1 MNRRTAGLALS
12 AFSALSLAASLANAG
27 YDASASDLGLAGGS
41 LVSSPATRRTIVIGN
56 HFQLEVLG
64 SNLLTTNRESLRALT
79 TSPLSTKAFAYGTL
93 HEALLDPNAQEVMQA
108 LVECA
113 LASDQSVSWTPTP
126 EERAAL
132 AGGSGASVV
141 FKDGFSWTPLE
152 GLVKPSKDVSVWHGR
167 AGLCPDW
174 HTGAPS
180 AACQELVSACLF
192 ARNNAFGVTVDISM
206 EWGDLTPAEPS
217 DAAALSPE
225 ALSAALADVERFPV
239 REGAFF
245 GNLLDPDALNEL
257 AEVVLKKSKSA
268 FSIVRPSLGE
278 GELIYESAFVC
289 HPEERSVLS
298 ALLASDRVCVPPKGT
313 TVSGCLAQH
322 VGACRGYARGEEA
335 LMGASYLC
343 GPETSN
349 PVTGRPVYDDCFA
362 GGRMWENPI
371 TVFLAEEC
379 VLTPAACEYVEDW
392 VPGLGDLPFSGL
404 SSQDQ
409 CALFPASCSIVDKPF
424 SELPPFTQ
432 PITAD
437 VSSAPGS
444 F

>member
-27 YDASASDLGLAGGS
+27 YDASASDLGFAGGS
-41 LVSSPATRRTIVIGN
+41 LVSSPATRRTMVIGN

-79 TSPLSTKAFAYGTL
+79 TSPLSTKVFAYGTL

-113 LASDQSVSWTPTP
+113 LASDQSVSWTQTP
-126 EERAAL
+126 EERTAL
-132 AGGSGASVV
+132 ANGRGASEV

-152 GLVKPSKDVSVWHGR
+152 RLVKPSKDVSVWHGR

-206 EWGDLTPAEPS
+206 EWGALTSGDPS
-217 DAAALSPE
+217 GVAAPSPE
-225 ALSAALADVERFPV
+225 ALSAVLDDVERFPV

-245 GNLLDPDALNEL
+245 GNLLDPAQLNEQ
-257 AEVVLKKSKSA
+257 AEVYLDKSKLGFA
-268 FSIVRPSLGE
+268 IGRPSLDEVG
-278 GELIYESAFVC
+278 LIYNSAFVC
-289 HPEERSVLS
+289 HPAERSALS
-298 ALLASDRVCVPPKGT
+298 DLFARDRVCIPSTGK
-313 TVSGCLAQH
+313 TVSGCLARH
-322 VGACRGYARGEEA
+322 VGACRGYSQGKTATMGEK
-335 LMGASYLC
+335 YVC
-343 GPETSN
+343 GQETSS
-349 PVTGRPVYDDCFA
+349 PVTGRPAYDDCIA
-362 GGRMWENPI
+362 GGRVWQNPI
-371 TVFLAEEC
+371 TVFLAEQC
-379 VLTPAACEYVEDW
+379 VLTPAVCEYVEDW
-392 VPGLGDLPFSGL
+392 VPEVGDLPFSGL
-404 SSQDQ
+404 SSEDQ
-409 CALFPASCSIVDKPF
+409 CVLFPESCSIVNKPF
-424 SELPPFTQ
+424 SELPPFAQ

-437 VSSAPGS
+437 VSSAVSS